1 MKELSAS
8 DFSDSDKEVIVKRK
22 SRSRMAVIESDED
35 EDKVDEIQKKVSAK
49 PTPQKVFSDPPKIS
63 QTSKPD
69 LIETITRK
77 PDQTENPTK
86 PDPIKKPEIVEK
98 STPLKDGRENKLQEK
113 LQQREERQL
122 QAAINASKKLE
133 IKEN

>member
-22 SRSRMAVIESDED
+22 SRSRMAVIESDEN

-98 STPLKDGRENKLQEK
+98 STPLKDGRENKLQET
-113 LQQREERQL
+113 RH
-122 QAAINASKKLE
+122 KKKKT
-133 IKEN
+133 I